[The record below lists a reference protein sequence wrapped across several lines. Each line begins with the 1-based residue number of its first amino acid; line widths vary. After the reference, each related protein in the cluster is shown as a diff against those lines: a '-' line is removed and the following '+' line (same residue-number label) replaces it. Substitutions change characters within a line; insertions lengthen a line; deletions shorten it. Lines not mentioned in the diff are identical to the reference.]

1 MPLTARNCLSTSA
14 FVTSIITL
22 MMSSRGHGL
31 EPIPTA
37 HIPFLIGAGLSPT
50 PNMLVQCIQVGS
62 FVNMTELAFDRLRAH
77 SKKTGAELRV
87 QGANPSHQ
95 F

>member
-22 MMSSRGHGL
+22 MISTRG
-31 EPIPTA
+31 PIPTA
-37 HIPFLIGAGLSPT
+37 HTSFLIEAGLPPT
-50 PNMLVQCIQVGS
+50 PNTLVQCIQAGS
-62 FVNMTELAFDRLRAH
+62 FVDMTELAFDRLRAH

-87 QGANPSHQ
+87 QGVNPPHQ